1 MSVFLL
7 LLIICPQVYTVQI
20 KKNHVRVVQHTEFER
35 LKKRENTYTIAHF
48 LARYNGMLNSC
59 TSVKIHDTPSS
70 IFNFK
75 IPFLASKSCM
85 K

>member
-35 LKKRENTYTIAHF
+35 LKKKENTYTIAHF

-59 TSVKIHDTPSS
+59 TSVKIHDTPPPS
-70 IFNFK
+70 
-75 IPFLASKSCM
+75 LTLKSLF
-85 K
+85 